1 MTQSSS
7 DLCKKVK
14 AETNTGLLHQV
25 PNQVVGSMDTEV
37 LALANVEQSKE
48 KEVLFNIGQRKG
60 ILTQLIDR

>member
-14 AETNTGLLHQV
+14 AETKTGLLHQV
-25 PNQVVGSMDTEV
+25 PNQEEGSMDTEV
-37 LALANVEQSKE
+37 LALANVEKSKE
-48 KEVLFNIGQRKG
+48 IQVLVNIGKRKG